1 MNPLQIHCGRIVE
14 LRRHTNTHL
23 LRNHGSGPTDRYEL
37 WLKVLQGRERMF
49 TIHTMTMPA
58 RSGYEVSLIEAPPQ
72 SARRATQVLGLVN
85 WTAQDAVNYLR
96 SDPPGLLRGRD
107 FVAALA
113 AAILAAVASGEAGA
127 VLATPVVW
135 LLAAVVVRAGV
146 RGSRA
151 REIDELIAAMVD
163 DHEATTTTTAAAR

>member
-23 LRNHGSGPTDRYEL
+23 LRNQGSGPTDRYEL
-37 WLKVLQGRERMF
+37 WLKLPRGRERKF

-58 RSGYEVSLIEAPPQ
+58 RSGHEVSLIEAPAQ

-113 AAILAAVASGEAGA
+113 AAILAAGASGEAGA
-127 VLATPVVW
+127 ALATPVVW
-135 LLAAVVVRAGV
+135 LLIAVVVRAGV
-146 RGSRA
+146 RGSKA
-151 REIDELIAAMVD
+151 REIDDLIAAMVD
-163 DHEATTTTTAAAR
+163 EHEATTTTAAAR